1 MLHRYP
7 TALMA
12 LFVVH
17 GLQAL
22 TPMPDANLRT
32 WVNNNYSGAIVG
44 SNIDETHP
52 GVQSATYIDLQFA
65 GNISDLMGMQA
76 FSSLGTLNV
85 SGNPITYFMGP
96 QSLHTLIANNC
107 GLTGTFIVPLP
118 VQTML
123 ASYNSIT
130 TLDLS
135 VAQQLNTLYAHH
147 NQLTNIIGSNG
158 SVGSMDLS
166 YNQLTTIPDNFQS
179 LYSLDISHNL
189 FATLPGHFGPL
200 NMVNASY
207 NLITSFTFLPEFSV
221 DLSHNLIDHVTSLG
235 STQTVNLSFNPLTQ
249 GMDNTSYDLVTLT
262 ITDTQLPCLP
272 YLHNALVNLYCTNS
286 PLTCLP
292 NQPPNLV
299 MSAVNFGFPPA
310 VCTSIDPCYQQ
321 LPSIALRVFLQGP
334 FNTATLDM
342 HDSLRAQGL
351 LPTVEP
357 YTALGF
363 SYTGAGWPDTLDPAV
378 FNATGSD
385 AIVDWIVVDMAVDN
399 GVLNPG
405 DAEHYSRPALLQR
418 DGDVVALDGS
428 WPLPLAMRFGSYR
441 TAVRHRNHLG
451 AIVRFGENF
460 GSATSAVD
468 FTLYTA
474 TACFSEAMH
483 GDSLLFNERQLWSG
497 DVTWNRQIKYV
508 GVSNDRDPILQ
519 AIGGIQPLNVV
530 SGVYSNADVNMDGQI
545 KYTGFNNDRDPILVN
560 IGGWTPLAVR
570 NQIGFY

>member
-7 TALMA
+7 TTILAAL
-12 LFVVH
+12 VVH

-22 TPMPDANLRT
+22 TAMPDANLRT
-32 WVNNNYSGAIVG
+32 WVNNNYPGAIVG

-65 GNISDLMGMQA
+65 GNIANLLGMEA
-76 FSSLGTLNV
+76 FTSLGTLIV
-85 SGNPITYFMGP
+85 SNNPITYFMGP

-123 ASYNSIT
+123 VSYNSIT
-130 TLDLS
+130 ALDLS
-135 VAQQLNTLYAHH
+135 VAQQLHTVYAHH
-147 NQLTNIIGSNG
+147 NQLATITGFNS
-158 SVGSMDLS
+158 SVTSMDLS
-166 YNQLTTIPDNFQS
+166 YNQLTTIPDNYQS
-179 LYSLDISHNL
+179 LNSVDISHNL
-189 FATLPGHFGPL
+189 FATLPSFVSQL
-200 NMVNASY
+200 NSCNASY
-207 NLITSFTFLPEFSV
+207 NLITSFSSLPDFSV

-310 VCTSIDPCYQQ
+310 VCTSNDPCYMPF
-321 LPSIALRVFLQGP
+321 PSIALRVFLQGP
-334 FNTATLDM
+334 FNSVTLDM

-363 SYTGAGWPDTLDPAV
+363 SYTGAGWPDALDPAV
-378 FNATGSD
+378 FTVTGPD
-385 AIVDWIVVDMAVDN
+385 AIVDWIIVDMGVDG
-399 GVLNPG
+399 GVINPG
-405 DAEHYSRPALLQR
+405 DAEHYSRPALVQR
-418 DGDVVALDGS
+418 DGDVVALDGT
-428 WPLPLAMRFGSYR
+428 WPLPLTMRYGSYR

-451 AIVRFGENF
+451 AIVRFGEGF
-460 GSATSAVD
+460 GGYTSAVD
-468 FTLYTA
+468 FTLYSA

-497 DVTWNRQIKYV
+497 DVTWNRQLRYV
-508 GVSNDRDPILQ
+508 GAGDDRDPILQ

-545 KYTGFNNDRDPILVN
+545 KYTGFNNDRDPILMN
-560 IGGWTPLAVR
+560 IGGWNPLAVR